1 MNRLPIAL
9 IALALSFPLSASAD
23 DYSEIV
29 ALAFATI
36 DNDFDRDWAFTE
48 TSTEEESTY
57 VGRYD
62 PRREDP
68 WELLSVD
75 GRDPTPEEASQWR
88 AQKGRHGGDDEDDE
102 EADEDDGLEVEFV
115 TPDTITLIEETD
127 DHWLF
132 GFDPN
137 VDVDDEH
144 GEKFMRHVE
153 GRLTVVKD
161 GHYVESIDLRNSRP
175 IKPAFSVRINTFVTT
190 LTFGPAAE
198 GGPIVPKTI
207 DVHVQGRAMLAVRFD
222 ETEAVRFSDYEYAG
236 EN

>member
-1 MNRLPIAL
+1 MNRLSIAL
-9 IALALSFPLSASAD
+9 VALILSFPLTAAAD

-36 DNDFDRDWAFTE
+36 DNDFDREWAFTE

-57 VGRYD
+57 VGRFD

-68 WELLSVD
+68 WELLSID
-75 GRDPTPEEASQWR
+75 GRDPTPEEAHQWR
-88 AQKGRHGGDDEDDE
+88 EQKGRHDREDEQEEEDE
-102 EADEDDGLEVEFV
+102 GLEVEFV

-127 DHWLF
+127 DYWLF

-137 VDVDDEH
+137 VNVDDER

-153 GRLTVVKD
+153 GRLTVIKD
-161 GHYVESIDLRNSRP
+161 GHFVESIDLRNTRP
-175 IKPAFSVRINTFVTT
+175 IKPAFSVRINTFITT

-198 GGPIVPKTI
+198 GGPIVPKSI

-222 ETEAVRFSDYEYAG
+222 ETEAIRYSDYEYAG
-236 EN
+236 EE